1 MVDNTEKIE
10 SLKGPK
16 YIVDYNSGLKQLTK
30 ILFEDETVVDALRVK
45 DQNDT
50 NGALV
55 LTDRRIIFSSG
66 VLLKKNSEDIALH
79 NITSVEY
86 NAGMAQ
92 GKITVKASGVDS
104 EFAALNKKKA
114 NEFVNNSREA
124 IAQSRSGGVAKPTNA
139 DELVKY
145 ANLYKEGLITEDE
158 FNKKKQELL

>member
-10 SLKGPK
+10 SLKAPR
-16 YIVDYNSGLKQLTK
+16 YLVDYNSGLKHLTK
-30 ILFEDETVVDALRVK
+30 ILFKDETVLDALRVK
-45 DQNDT
+45 DLNDT
-50 NGALV
+50 TGALV

-66 VLLKKNSEDIALH
+66 ILLKKNSEDIALQ
-79 NITSVEY
+79 NITSIEY
-86 NAGMAQ
+86 NANVAK

-114 NEFVNNSREA
+114 NSFVNSSREA
-124 IAQSRSGGVAKPTNA
+124 IAQSRSDDSVKPTNA

-145 ANLYKEGLITEDE
+145 ANLYKEDLITKEE